1 MGIPLSRAGQS
12 QCTSVLPSP
21 HKLVCP
27 LHHAAGMP
35 VPAVWTMENQPQP
48 LAVAEQE
55 WHSSPRSNAAGQKR
69 STEQQTAS
77 QVRLRV
83 FKNTSALII
92 ATETFSSG
100 VKHAINT
107 SACWR
112 GDV

>member
-1 MGIPLSRAGQS
+1 MHLGAPLPTQISLSPPARCRDA
-12 QCTSVLPSP
+12 CTCCMD
-21 HKLVCP
+21 H
-27 LHHAAGMP
+27 GD
-35 VPAVWTMENQPQP
+35 QPQP

-55 WHSSPRSNAAGQKR
+55 WHSSPKSNAAGQKR

-77 QVRLRV
+77 QVRLGV

-100 VKHAINT
+100 VKHVINT